1 MHNYRNNVLNSIVR
15 MYDLSPI
22 VTLSSAERRSQDDSN
37 VVDGDRSFP
46 PVTCV
51 VADGLLTW
59 AIDAAEELG
68 VLALAFRTS
77 SACSFPAYQTVP
89 ELLELG
95 ELPFP
100 EGDDLDEPVP
110 AFRAWRASCVDRI
123 FPACAAITGAPP
135 AASIS
140 TPSCTCS
147 PRPPRIAAGHGR
159 SCSTRRPPW
168 RGRRSRTSRRACATC
183 SPSALSTP
191 CRRRG

>member
-1 MHNYRNNVLNSIVR
+1 

-77 SACSFPAYQTVP
+77 SACRFLAYHTVP

-100 EGDDLDEPVP
+100 EGDGLDEPVRGVP
-110 AFRAWRASCVDRI
+110 GMESFLRRQDL
-123 FPACAAITGAPP
+123 PG
-135 AASIS
+135 
-140 TPSCTCS
+140 PSC
-147 PRPPRIAAGHGR
+147 A
-159 SCSTRRPPW
+159 
-168 RGRRSRTSRRACATC
+168 
-183 SPSALSTP
+183 
-191 CRRRG
+191 

>member
-77 SACSFPAYQTVP
+77 SACSFLAYQTVP
-89 ELLELG
+89 ELLERG

-123 FPACAAITGAPP
+123 FPVRRVRELREPRDHHAQPVHGVPIRPHRRRLPLPLGAN
-135 AASIS
+135 ADFVRTSVD
-140 TPSCTCS
+140 TH
-147 PRPPRIAAGHGR
+147 GQGR
-159 SCSTRRPPW
+159 SGWYWTDGCD
-168 RGRRSRTSRRACATC
+168 GKA
-183 SPSALSTP
+183 
-191 CRRRG
+191 